1 MSGETRGALLV
12 IEAYGN
18 GRFRI
23 GGAVYPCSVIVAPGR
38 ASAWEVG
45 SLAGLSPEAWTRSL
59 EPALESLSPEG
70 RGSILVLGCGPSA
83 LLVPEA
89 VRARFK
95 AAGIAIEAMDTGAAC
110 RTYNVLAAEGR
121 PVAAALIAV
130 P

>member
-1 MSGETRGALLV
+1 MSDEARGALLV
-12 IEAYGN
+12 IESYGN

-23 GGAVYPCSVIVAPGR
+23 GGAVYSCSVIVAPGG

-45 SLAGLSPEAWTRSL
+45 SLADLSAEAWTRSL
-59 EPALESLSPEG
+59 EPALASLSREG
-70 RGSILVLGCGPSA
+70 RGSILVVGCGQTS

-95 AAGIAIEAMDTGAAC
+95 ASGIAIETMDTGAAC